1 MSFEFVASEN
11 ALLLEQERNRRYP
24 NVHFGRNVVVGQ
36 NVSIG
41 EGTVIG
47 NHVVLHDYATIGKDV
62 RIDDGAII
70 GKKPLKSKASAMTG
84 TKELGPAFLGNG
96 CLVGS
101 NAVIYSGAIVEDG
114 VLIADF
120 ASVREDTAIGELSII
135 GRGVAIENQVRVGR
149 CCKIETGAYITAKSA
164 IGDQCFVA
172 PEVTFTN
179 DNFVGRTQERFK
191 HFGGVTMQRGSRV
204 AANATILPGVLIGE
218 DALVAAGSVVT
229 RDVPARMVVMG
240 APARV
245 VRPVDID
252 QLLPYESETKPGET
266 R

>member
-1 MSFEFVASEN
+1 MSSEFIASEN

-36 NVSIG
+36 HVNIG

-47 NHVVLHDYATIGKDV
+47 NHVVLHDNASIGKDV
-62 RIDDGAII
+62 RIDDGVII
-70 GKKPLKSKASAMTG
+70 GKKPMKSKASAMTG
-84 TKELGPAFLGNG
+84 TKDHGPAFLGNG

-101 NAVIYSGAIVEDG
+101 NSIIYTGAVIEDG

-120 ASVREDTAIGELSII
+120 ASVREETRIGELTII
-135 GRGVAIENQVRVGR
+135 GRGVAIENQVSIGR
-149 CCKIETGAYITAKSA
+149 CCKIETGAYITAKST

-191 HFGGVTMQRGSRV
+191 HFGGVTMQKGARV
-204 AANATILPGVLIGE
+204 AANSTVLPGILIGE
-218 DALVAAGSVVT
+218 DALVAAGSIVT

-240 APARV
+240 SPARV
-245 VRPVDID
+245 IRPVDLE
-252 QLLPYESETKPGET
+252 QLLPYDGEKNSGESQ
-266 R
+266 